1 MSDPPRGLPPGESAG
16 ADPIRLPDAPFEWA
30 FQELAS
36 LAAVL
41 AAAPIAAVGLMEAD
55 RAWFPFHVGLDAW
68 QVPPCEPFLAAA
80 MGQSDLFVVRDAAAH
95 APFAAHP
102 LVVAPAGI
110 RFVAGIRIEG
120 AGTAPAGAVLVMDT
134 RERDLDE
141 FQRTGLRAIARQ
153 AAALL
158 RLQTPRT
165 RGPRPAEE
173 AREPAAVR
181 AAGPSREGPRRTRL
195 LAALG
200 SSLLGAGEA
209 AAETG
214 PYAAQVCEAAVRSLF
229 AIPDVDHC
237 ALFLLDPSRRRL
249 EPALWYGY
257 PTGGIPLQGP
267 SIVGR
272 VARTGEQR
280 NVPDVRKD
288 DDYLDGWPDIRSELA
303 LPLRAGGEIVGVLNL
318 ESRKA
323 AAFSPAIMSLCESVG
338 HGISAALDGTNITE
352 LLLRAK
358 LALEMTF
365 DAMPDLVAILDHD
378 GRIRRLNKS
387 LARRIGRPLRE
398 LIGEPLAALL
408 PFCGEWL
415 SGTAALAADQRG
427 PAELQEPLTGAV
439 YEANLLQIHGP
450 TPILGERVVILRD
463 VTEQREMARRMAAFE
478 RRAATGDL
486 LMGVAHEVRNPLAA
500 VQAAAEA
507 LGLDAE
513 GNPDQTLMVDII
525 QKQVD
530 RLSTLMRDLLD
541 VARPSP
547 PSARRRESLVE
558 FCRAA
563 LDAWGRNPAR
573 RPRVVRLHAPPGD
586 ELPVLIERQRIEQV
600 LVNLL
605 DNAAEHSPAD
615 SPLELEL
622 ARRLPDLVRVR
633 AVDRGQGVPAAGVDR
648 MFEPFFTTRADG
660 TGLGLTIAKS
670 IVEDHGGRIGAWN
683 NEPPPGLTVE
693 FTLPLAPEPDR

>member
-1 MSDPPRGLPPGESAG
+1 MS
-16 ADPIRLPDAPFEWA
+16 RLPDAPIEWA

-41 AAAPIAAVGLMEAD
+41 SGAPIAAIGLVDAD

-68 QVPPCEPFLAAA
+68 QVPPAEPFLAEA
-80 MGQSDLFVVRDAAAH
+80 MRHPDVFLIDDAADRG
-95 APFAAHP
+95 PFASNA
-102 LVVAPAGI
+102 LVCAPEGI
-110 RFVAGIRIEG
+110 RFVAGIRI
-120 AGTAPAGAVLVMDT
+120 AGSGPAPAGAVLVMDT
-134 RERDLDE
+134 SERALDE
-141 FQRTGLRAIARQ
+141 AQRTGLRAVARQ

-158 RLQTPRT
+158 RLQPPRV
-165 RGPRPAEE
+165 RGPLPAVEP
-173 AREPAAVR
+173 RESPAV
-181 AAGPSREGPRRTRL
+181 AAQPSREGPRRTRL

-200 SSLLGAGEA
+200 SSLLGAGGAAVEA
-209 AAETG
+209 G
-214 PYAAQVCEAAVRSLF
+214 PYAAQICEAAVRSLF

-237 ALFLLDPSRRRL
+237 ALFLLDPSRRHL

-257 PTGGIPLQGP
+257 PTGAIAMEGI

-280 NVPDVRKD
+280 NVPDVRAD
-288 DDYLDGWPDIRSELA
+288 PEYLEGWPDIRSELA

-318 ESRKA
+318 ESRKPF
-323 AAFSPAIMSLCESVG
+323 AFSPAIMSLCESVG

-387 LARRIGRPLRE
+387 LARRSGRPLRE
-398 LIGEPLAALL
+398 LIGEPLVALL
-408 PFCGEWL
+408 PFCEEWL
-415 SGTAALAADQRG
+415 GSTAALPAGQRG
-427 PAELQEPLTGAV
+427 SAELQEAHTGAV

-486 LMGVAHEVRNPLAA
+486 LSGVAHEVRNPLAA

-513 GNPDQTLMVDII
+513 GDPDQTLLVDII

-547 PSARRRESLVE
+547 PSARRRESLVA
-558 FCRAA
+558 FCRSA
-563 LDAWGRNPAR
+563 LDAWSRNPAR
-573 RPRVVRLHAPPGD
+573 RPRIVRLHAPPGD
-586 ELPVLIERQRIEQV
+586 DLPVLIERQRLEQV

-605 DNAAEHSPAD
+605 DNAAEHSPD
-615 SPLELEL
+615 DTRIDLEL
-622 ARRLPDLVRVR
+622 ARRLPDLARVR
-633 AVDRGQGVPAAGVDR
+633 AIDRGSGVPSAGVDR
-648 MFEPFFTTRADG
+648 MFEPFFTTRANG

-683 NEPPPGLTVE
+683 NDPAPGLTVE
-693 FTLPLAPEPDR
+693 FTLPLAPEPDL